1 MVDFLTSLKLK
12 EMTTKKDDAINS
24 IMRDFEEFANLVL
37 HQLDLLEKLIS
48 SGETKVSEELDNDLQ
63 SNEKKLDKMEVKIS
77 DKIVNTIV
85 LYQPVASDIRR
96 IFACYRI
103 VNSLERI
110 GDMVITIVDAIQKIK
125 TLKIYNE
132 LNDVIT
138 NMLINSSNMVNKA
151 LLAFTNDD
159 KEYAIWTIKNDTV
172 VDEINKKMLKKA
184 IKKSSD
190 NNEENKLLFMSFIS
204 MNSIVTNIERIAG
217 HATNIAEAAIYSI
230 EGKDIR
236 HKPID

>member
-1 MVDFLTSLKLK
+1 
-12 EMTTKKDDAINS
+12 MTTKKDDAINN
-24 IMRDFEEFANLVL
+24 IMKDFEEFANLVL
-37 HQLDLLEKLIS
+37 HQLDLTEKIIS
-48 SGETKVSEELDNDLQ
+48 SGDTSISDDLSKEIL
-63 SNEKKLDKMEVKIS
+63 SNEKKIDKAEVKIS
-77 DKIVNTIV
+77 DKIVNTIT
-85 LYQPVASDIRR
+85 LYHPVASDIRK

-110 GDMVITIVDAIQKIK
+110 GDMVLTIVNMVPNIK
-125 TLKIYNE
+125 NLKIYNE

-190 NNEENKLLFMSFIS
+190 NNDENKQLFISFIS

-236 HKPID
+236 HKPFE

>member
-1 MVDFLTSLKLK
+1 
-12 EMTTKKDDAINS
+12 MTTKKDDAINS
-24 IMRDFEEFANLVL
+24 IMKDFEEFANLVL
-37 HQLDLLEKLIS
+37 HQLDLTEKIIS
-48 SGETKVSEELDNDLQ
+48 SGDTSISDDLSKEIL
-63 SNEKKLDKMEVKIS
+63 SNEKKIDKAEVKIS
-77 DKIVNTIV
+77 DKIVNTIT
-85 LYQPVASDIRR
+85 LYHPVASDIRK

-110 GDMVITIVDAIQKIK
+110 GDMVLTIVNMVPNIK
-125 TLKIYNE
+125 NLKIYNE

-190 NNEENKLLFMSFIS
+190 NNDENKQLFISFIS

-236 HKPID
+236 HKPFE

>member
-1 MVDFLTSLKLK
+1 
-12 EMTTKKDDAINS
+12 MTTKKDDAINS

-48 SGETKVSEELDNDLQ
+48 SGETKVSEDLDKDLQ

-190 NNEENKLLFMSFIS
+190 NNEENKQLFMSFIS

>member
-1 MVDFLTSLKLK
+1 
-12 EMTTKKDDAINS
+12 MTTKKDDAINS
-24 IMRDFEEFANLVL
+24 IMSDFEEFANLVL
-37 HQLDLLEKLIS
+37 HQLDLLEKIIS
-48 SGETKVSEELDNDLQ
+48 SGDTIISDDITKEIL
-63 SNEKKLDKMEVKIS
+63 SNEKKIDKQEVKIS

-85 LYQPVASDIRR
+85 LYQPVASDLRK
-96 IFACYRI
+96 IFACFRI

-110 GDMVITIVDAIQKIK
+110 GDMVLTIVNLIPNIK
-125 TLKIYNE
+125 TLKIYSE

-190 NNEENKLLFMSFIS
+190 SNEENKQLFMSFIS
-204 MNSIVTNIERIAG
+204 MHGIVTNIERIAG

-236 HKPID
+236 HKQID

>member
-1 MVDFLTSLKLK
+1 
-12 EMTTKKDDAINS
+12 MTTKKDDAINS

-48 SGETKVSEELDNDLQ
+48 SGETKVSEELDKDLQ

-110 GDMVITIVDAIQKIK
+110 GDMVITIVDSIQKIK

-190 NNEENKLLFMSFIS
+190 NNEENKQLFMSFIS